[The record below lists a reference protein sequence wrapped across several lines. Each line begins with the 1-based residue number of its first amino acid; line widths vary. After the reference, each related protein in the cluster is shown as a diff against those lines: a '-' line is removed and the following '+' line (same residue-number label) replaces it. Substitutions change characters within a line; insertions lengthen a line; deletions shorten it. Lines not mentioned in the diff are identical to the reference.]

1 MEGRRRAPEGAG
13 MSESKSKNDDRKDVP
28 DPEDRS
34 ITGAIPADDE
44 ISDGETGQH
53 PEDNPDKEGEDR
65 FDAG

>member
-1 MEGRRRAPEGAG
+1 MSE
-13 MSESKSKNDDRKDVP
+13 SESKSDDRKDVP

-34 ITGAIPADDE
+34 ITGAVPADEE